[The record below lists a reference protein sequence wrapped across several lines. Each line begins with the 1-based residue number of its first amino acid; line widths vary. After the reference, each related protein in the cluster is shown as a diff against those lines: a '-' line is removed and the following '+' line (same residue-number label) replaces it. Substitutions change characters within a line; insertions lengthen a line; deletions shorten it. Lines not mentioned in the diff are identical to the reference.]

1 MRKILILPA
10 IHNETVGVEVE
21 FVHKTLSRGIQ
32 VGQESGVGWVEIG
45 KGIHLPLRD
54 NEHVKLIAWRRMMKR
69 NQARGF
75 TEAGD
80 WDEKTHVGK
89 NPADK
94 TRNKSKPKKFP
105 QCVTREI

>member
-1 MRKILILPA
+1 
-10 IHNETVGVEVE
+10 
-21 FVHKTLSRGIQ
+21 
-32 VGQESGVGWVEIG
+32 
-45 KGIHLPLRD
+45 
-54 NEHVKLIAWRRMMKR
+54 VKFIAWRRMMKR
-69 NQARGF
+69 NQARGL

-105 QCVTREI
+105 QCITREI